1 MTRPGKRIV
10 VRATLILA
18 LAATIASP
26 ASALD
31 DGATSPLDRAA
42 MRSLPS
48 VYRVT
53 VRVNV
58 AQLADDRHRVRIA
71 RTVEFTGTAFG
82 AGPNAIV
89 TARHLVR
96 PAASTLLAAL
106 QDLRVP
112 GTTGFDPNDV
122 RVTSS
127 SVAITLRRASP
138 RGGATTDVLPAT
150 IAQTTS
156 SGADA
161 DLALL
166 RTQTTIGPSLVLDD
180 QTSRDTPIAI
190 LGYGNQR
197 GGLEPAVRPGTI
209 DISAKIQ
216 GSDDEDLVALRG
228 MSAASG
234 DSGGPVIDAQGHVH
248 GVLIRRALSG
258 ESLAFMT
265 RSSSIRRLASN
276 ASMTL
281 ATTPSQS
288 DFAFGMN
295 AFWDR
300 DYTASAQALTR
311 TAIRL
316 PDSAWIAAQ
325 AARASELADADY
337 RVVRTEPW
345 RLPLIVAG
353 LMALAM
359 TVALAIRFWTMED

>member
-1 MTRPGKRIV
+1 MTIPSLQLNDGTSIPQIGLG
-10 VRATLILA
+10 T
-18 LAATIASP
+18 AS
-26 ASALD
+26 LD
-31 DGATSPLDRAA
+31 DETVARVLVSAVEAG
-42 MRSLPS
+42 
-48 VYRVT
+48 YRHI
-53 VRVNV
+53 
-58 AQLADDRHRVRIA
+58 D
-71 RTVEFTGTAFG
+71 TAF
-82 AGPNAIV
+82 
-89 TARHLVR
+89 R
-96 PAASTLLAAL
+96 
-106 QDLRVP
+106 
-112 GTTGFDPNDV
+112 
-122 RVTSS
+122 
-127 SVAITLRRASP
+127 
-138 RGGATTDVLPAT
+138 
-150 IAQTTS
+150 
-156 SGADA
+156 
-161 DLALL
+161 
-166 RTQTTIGPSLVLDD
+166 
-180 QTSRDTPIAI
+180 
-190 LGYGNQR
+190 YGNQR

-234 DSGGPVIDAQGHVH
+234 DSGGPVIDAQEHVH